1 LSAIYVEESFT
12 KAPEDVEIGRSFS
25 TTDPGVRVTLLV
37 TLFIKTREVVPDG
50 KEYESVEY
58 VKGKSV
64 FTSARL
70 VATPEMVTFVLLKF
84 V

>member
-1 LSAIYVEESFT
+1 MRAIYVEESFT

-25 TTDPGVRVTLLV
+25 TTEPGVSVTLLV
-37 TLFIKTREVVPDG
+37 ILFTKTREVVPDG
-50 KEYESVEY
+50 NENESVEY

-70 VATPEMVTFVLLKF
+70 VATPKMVTFVLLKF